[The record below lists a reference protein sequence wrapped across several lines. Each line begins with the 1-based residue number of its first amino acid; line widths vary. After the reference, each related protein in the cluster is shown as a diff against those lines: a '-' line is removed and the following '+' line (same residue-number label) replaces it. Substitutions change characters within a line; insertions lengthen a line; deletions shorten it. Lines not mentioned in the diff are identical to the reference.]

1 MRKGLLFLALFVTAQ
16 GCATYKYANNVKM
29 VSFSDDL
36 TKGKSVGNVRGEDC
50 TWSVLN
56 QPLGGAPTIDK
67 AFINTRKQASTIES
81 AGFSSSGAN
90 NNEGLRY
97 VNNVSTEREGF
108 NAYLFGK
115 DCLVVTG
122 VGYR

>member
-29 VSFSDDL
+29 VAFTDDL
-36 TKGKSVGNVRGEDC
+36 SKGKSVGNVRGEDC

-56 QPLGGAPTIDK
+56 NPLGGAPTIDK
-67 AFINTRKQASTIES
+67 AFINTRKQADTLQS
-81 AGFSSSGAN
+81 AGFSNAAN
-90 NNEGLRY
+90 QADALRY
-97 VNNVSTEREGF
+97 VNNVSTERSGF
-108 NAYLFGK
+108 NAGLFAK

-122 VGYR
+122 VGYK

>member
-1 MRKGLLFLALFVTAQ
+1 MRNGFLLLALFVTAQ

-36 TKGKSVGNVRGEDC
+36 SKGKSVGNVRGEDC

-56 QPLGGAPTIDK
+56 KPLGGAPTIDR
-67 AFINTRKQASTIES
+67 AFINTRKQADTLQS
-81 AGFSSSGAN
+81 AGFSNSAN
-90 NNEGLRY
+90 QADALRY
-97 VNNVSTEREGF
+97 VNNVSTERSGF
-108 NAYLFGK
+108 NAGLIGK

-122 VGYR
+122 VGYK